1 MNISGSISIPNQ
13 LLANVGSTAA
23 HQAEE
28 AAKTRRAFETAQAE
42 AEKTTPAKSAG
53 QQSYGAETANT
64 LFTVKTIAEKF
75 KEYMD
80 KSPEELMR
88 EQILK
93 ELGYTEEELAGM
105 SPEDR
110 AKAEEKILDRF
121 KIKIEQAL
129 REKGIDMEIGTA
141 SSPTIQT
148 T

>member
-1 MNISGSISIPNQ
+1 MNISGSVSLPNQ
-13 LLANVGSTAA
+13 LLANVGSTAS

-28 AAKTRRAFETAQAE
+28 AAKTRRAFEAAQAE

-53 QQSYGAETANT
+53 QQLYGAETANT
-64 LFTVKTIAEKF
+64 LFAVKTIAEKF

-93 ELGYTEEELAGM
+93 ELGYTEEQLAGM

-110 AKAEEKILDRF
+110 AKAEEKILDRL
-121 KIKIEQAL
+121 KMKIEQAL
-129 REKGIDMEIGTA
+129 KEKGLDVDIGSVA
-141 SSPTIQT
+141 SATV
-148 T
+148 

>member
-1 MNISGSISIPNQ
+1 MIISGSVSLPNH

-28 AAKTRRAFETAQAE
+28 AAKTRRAFEAAQAE
-42 AEKTTPAKSAG
+42 AEKTAPAKSAG
-53 QQSYGAETANT
+53 QLSFGEKTANT
-64 LFTVKTIAEKF
+64 LFTAQTIAEQF

-110 AKAEEKILDRF
+110 AKAEEKILERL
-121 KIKIEQAL
+121 KIKIEMAL
-129 REKGIDMEIGTA
+129 KEKGLDVDINSVASATA
-141 SSPTIQT
+141 
-148 T
+148 